1 MEQTVSVQC
10 SCAKVWKS
18 MRLAQ
23 KFRREFVAA
32 RLGMSK
38 SAIDKIEQGKLPVR
52 VSDLFQYCKLLNCS
66 PVWFM
71 QEVVKEQSAP
81 PRIERA
87 VKLGWNFTC
96 KGCSE
101 ELEREVKPYSTAPV
115 FLLNGMVRVTRI
127 VFCFIHCYSRLTSLF
142 RFFHRTSFQTLGANR
157 W

>member
-1 MEQTVSVQC
+1 
-10 SCAKVWKS
+10 
-18 MRLAQ
+18 MRLEQ

-87 VKLGWNFTC
+87 VKLG
-96 KGCSE
+96 
-101 ELEREVKPYSTAPV
+101 
-115 FLLNGMVRVTRI
+115 
-127 VFCFIHCYSRLTSLF
+127 
-142 RFFHRTSFQTLGANR
+142 
-157 W
+157 